1 MIVEVGCLKY
11 ISNND
16 DRNGCPSD
24 IFLPTSQN
32 IPHKAVQTRI
42 DYLLEL
48 WCNNTCDT
56 AFTNS
61 TQPWFECYQTE
72 MVWIR
77 NACTQSNSTPCN
89 LTPSFLSRICTH
101 AHPHTPQTHTHTHT
115 NIPIYSYMPTFK
127 LEGGWIISCFCGA
140 TTAPLRKRPQTV
152 CQRCPAMKQ
161 RVVWQWRETTGCKLP
176 PTVTNEALLFS
187 VWIFVLSSVYLTICY
202 RLLKIPVKTIHY
214 LRVHKFSWFHKSS

>member
-24 IFLPTSQN
+24 ISLPTSQN

-48 WCNNTCDT
+48 WCNNTCDK

-101 AHPHTPQTHTHTHT
+101 AHPHTPQTHTHTHKHSNLQLYAHIQT
-115 NIPIYSYMPTFK
+115 RRRLNHFLFLRRNDCPSPEKASNCLSALSCNET
-127 LEGGWIISCFCGA
+127 EGCMA
-140 TTAPLRKRPQTV
+140 VERDHR
-152 CQRCPAMKQ
+152 M
-161 RVVWQWRETTGCKLP
+161 
-176 PTVTNEALLFS
+176 
-187 VWIFVLSSVYLTICY
+187 
-202 RLLKIPVKTIHY
+202 
-214 LRVHKFSWFHKSS
+214 

>member
-24 IFLPTSQN
+24 ISLPTSQN

-115 NIPIYSYMPTFK
+115 QTFQSTVICPHSNSKEAESFPVFAAQRLPLSGKGLK
-127 LEGGWIISCFCGA
+127 LFVSIVLQWNRGLYGSGE
-140 TTAPLRKRPQTV
+140 RPQDV
-152 CQRCPAMKQ
+152 NYLPQSQMK
-161 RVVWQWRETTGCKLP
+161 P
-176 PTVTNEALLFS
+176 FS
-187 VWIFVLSSVYLTICY
+187 LVFGFLYSVLSTWPSATVYS
-202 RLLKIPVKTIHY
+202 KY
-214 LRVHKFSWFHKSS
+214 LWKQSTT